1 MESSRVKRDNQVLLT
16 KRVLLEL
23 LRRREKAIKITSV
36 FSALQ
41 GSDHRRIL
49 QVIFVLMG
57 LGFATLISPKSII
70 FTGAIV
76 LLQKFQKFITK
87 KLEEPNNG
95 EEIEG
100 MSTTQELDELQA
112 EPNPAVL
119 RSLQKLSSF
128 AESLVCEIL
137 VSSSQLISQK
147 HQSQRGLNHD

>member
-1 MESSRVKRDNQVLLT
+1 MESSRIKKDNQVLLT

-36 FSALQ
+36 FSALHN
-41 GSDHRRIL
+41 SDHKRIL

-70 FTGAIV
+70 FTGASV
-76 LLQKFQKFITK
+76 LLQKFQKFVTK
-87 KLEEPNNG
+87 KLEEANNA

-119 RSLQKLSSF
+119 RSLQKLSYF
-128 AESLVCEIL
+128 AENLVCEIL
-137 VSSSQLISQK
+137 VSSSQLIS
-147 HQSQRGLNHD
+147 